1 MKSSWYSATDVLTLS
16 NHMFFRCARVFCCCS
31 SLPCTSPKGDAKTGH
46 CTNLRRMM
54 WQNINQCWPRNVIGG
69 SKVWSFYKFP
79 TGSCPKINCPKN
91 HIANSFFT
99 HHGSFLRGRGYHF
112 HSCLHIGACGTIP
125 NLSLCGTC
133 HLGATVVRLA
143 HGGLGGSNVKGFEF
157 PIGINPPLIKTAR
170 TMGRKMRT
178 FFSIQKPAS

>member
-1 MKSSWYSATDVLTLS
+1 
-16 NHMFFRCARVFCCCS
+16 
-31 SLPCTSPKGDAKTGH
+31 
-46 CTNLRRMM
+46 M

-69 SKVWSFYKFP
+69 STVWSFYKFP
-79 TGSCPKINCPKN
+79 TGSCPKINCPKK
-91 HIANSFFT
+91 HIVNSFLIT

-170 TMGRKMRT
+170 TMGRKMRNIFVQFKNLPRSKRCGNHVPT
-178 FFSIQKPAS
+178 DSTMSSPAWLSDHHSTRRK